1 TIDWD
6 SIEKIQ
12 KILCYNSMPIRKFG
26 TFSFHSPRAVRW
38 GITTSL
44 LVPAKTWVFVLEIYI
59 ATDLTQFRS
68 PQLCTNSKEKSE
80 INIYY
85 TLAILNLLNVFSK
98 LCFPISVEI

>member
-1 TIDWD
+1 M
-6 SIEKIQ
+6 
-12 KILCYNSMPIRKFG
+12 CIRKFG
-26 TFSFHSPRAVRW
+26 TFSFYSPRAVRW
-38 GITTSL
+38 GISL
-44 LVPAKTWVFVLEIYI
+44 PLMVPAKTWVFVWERYI
-59 ATDLTQFRS
+59 ATDLTQFLF

>member
-1 TIDWD
+1 MWD
-6 SIEKIQ
+6 FF
-12 KILCYNSMPIRKFG
+12 LP
-26 TFSFHSPRAVRW
+26 FSENNEVGNIPSFK
-38 GITTSL
+38 
-44 LVPAKTWVFVLEIYI
+44 VPAKTWVFVWERYI
-59 ATDLTQFRS
+59 ATDLTQFLS